1 MSSRLES
8 PQVVQAIFEYL
19 KKLPPKKYKIQIWR
33 NVLIQ
38 YEIGFLDSVSM
49 INLATFGAEKKYT
62 DIEICKMNKELFEM
76 LKMINKG
83 KCDLKDYGLYCE
95 IEVKLD

>member
-1 MSSRLES
+1 MKDKN
-8 PQVVQAIFEYL
+8 
-19 KKLPPKKYKIQIWR
+19 KKIKYFSLFFGI
-33 NVLIQ
+33 VL
-38 YEIGFLDSVSM
+38 VSM

>member
-1 MSSRLES
+1 
-8 PQVVQAIFEYL
+8 
-19 KKLPPKKYKIQIWR
+19 
-33 NVLIQ
+33 
-38 YEIGFLDSVSM
+38 M